1 MVHRDVRKQ
10 FGMAIKA
17 WRGRSGLSQ
26 EELAWRAGL
35 HRTYV
40 ADIERG
46 ARNPSLQSIQKLAA
60 ALRLSFS
67 TLFEPFGDTPLPT
80 ETHPPDQQADILFVE
95 DDQDDVALTMEAFRR
110 ANVKNSI
117 HVVNDGIEA
126 LEYLFGDASN
136 QGTLK
141 NRPKLI
147 LLDLHLPRL
156 DGMEVLRRI
165 KADENARTIPV
176 IVLTSSQTNSHM
188 LECRRLGAEFYIVK
202 PVDFERFCQVVPR
215 LSGYWRLFLPGEH
228 NYESRTS

>member
-10 FGMAIKA
+10 FGLAIKT

-67 TLFEPFGDTPLPT
+67 TLFEPFGDTPLPAGNDQ
-80 ETHPPDQQADILFVE
+80 PGQQADILFVE
-95 DDQDDVALTMEAFRR
+95 DDADDVALTMAAFRR

-117 HVVNDGIEA
+117 HVAHDGIEA
-126 LEYLFGDASN
+126 MEYLFGEAGN
-136 QGTLK
+136 RGLK

-176 IVLTSSQTNSHM
+176 IILTSSQTSSQM

-202 PVDFERFCQVVPR
+202 PVDFKRFCQVVPR

-228 NYESRTS
+228 SYESRIS

>member
-1 MVHRDVRKQ
+1 MRKQ

-17 WRGRSGLSQ
+17 WRGRSGFSQ

-67 TLFEPFGDTPLPT
+67 TLFEPFGDIP
-80 ETHPPDQQADILFVE
+80 HPPGTDQPGQQADILFVE
-95 DDQDDVALTMEAFRR
+95 DDADDVALTMEAFRR

-117 HVVNDGIEA
+117 HVASDGVEA
-126 LEYLFGDASN
+126 LEYLFSN
-136 QGTLK
+136 ESGNRGTLK

-147 LLDLHLPRL
+147 LLDLHLPRM

-176 IVLTSSQTNSHM
+176 IILTSSQTSSQIM
-188 LECRRLGAEFYIVK
+188 ECRRLGAEFYIVK
-202 PVDFERFCQVVPR
+202 PVDFERFCAVIPR
-215 LSGYWRLFLPGEH
+215 LSGYWKLFLPGEH
-228 NYESRTS
+228 CHEPKTS